1 MLHLPVT
8 LPLHSIGCALAAI
21 HVPHSCLVI
30 APDISKLNAIPG
42 FAKRHVIGSI
52 STLVCV
58 FVNSIQQQFV
68 SMITVNY
75 TSHVALAKE
84 LRPFLLAKGDIPTS
98 LMFPQEQ
105 LKATNVN
112 VIEIFPP
119 IVQIFSTAVEL
130 HDPKD
135 QSDLMETI
143 RGKPFGIPA
152 EEFATKPMEKP
163 LAGDDHIPVSLLSIA
178 FNSWEQQR

>member
-1 MLHLPVT
+1 MLTCLTVSLTRVTSPHL
-8 LPLHSIGCALAAI
+8 A
-21 HVPHSCLVI
+21 
-30 APDISKLNAIPG
+30 
-42 FAKRHVIGSI
+42 
-52 STLVCV
+52 LVCV

-68 SMITVNY
+68 ST
-75 TSHVALAKE
+75 LAKE

-163 LAGDDHIPVSLLSIA
+163 LAGDDHIPVSLLSIV